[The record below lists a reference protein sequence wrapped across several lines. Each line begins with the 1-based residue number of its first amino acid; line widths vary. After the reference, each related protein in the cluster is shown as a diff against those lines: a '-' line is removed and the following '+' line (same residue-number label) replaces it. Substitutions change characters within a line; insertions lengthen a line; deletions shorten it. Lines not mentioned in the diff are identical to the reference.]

1 MPLLWEE
8 EHACLCYEYDW
19 TWSYIQRGE
28 TVGEELGVVL
38 GRALQHAEE
47 FKREKCGSL
56 LKALWGWVGE
66 VIKHEAPY
74 GRAKEVFKKRQDVKA
89 KKNEA
94 MCWKSCVLEEKGTT
108 LITGNVVP
116 LAFL

>member
-1 MPLLWEE
+1 MTRDYPSKLPGVKLKHFFSMMPLVWEE

-47 FKREKCGSL
+47 FKRAKCGSL

-66 VIKHEAPY
+66 VINQEHWSPESTNWY
-74 GRAKEVFKKRQDVKA
+74 TI
-89 KKNEA
+89 
-94 MCWKSCVLEEKGTT
+94 L
-108 LITGNVVP
+108 
-116 LAFL
+116 